1 MNKNREFRNINRKRM
16 LNETYGKT
24 VREPIT
30 YDNLFNMEGC
40 KVGDTL
46 RIRLPREYNVKPI
59 GKFKMAKSKKAKPTK
74 LRVIPTGIPSV
85 FSYSDISSQHISN
98 MRLDIVRLAT
108 INGQF
113 NDTEAKRMLRFIE
126 KGK

>member
-24 VREPIT
+24 VT

-40 KVGDTL
+40 KIGDTL

-59 GKFKMAKSKKAKPTK
+59 GKTMSKSKKAKPTK
-74 LRVIPTGIPSV
+74 LRVTPTNIPSI
-85 FSYSDISSQHISN
+85 FGYSDISSQHISDT
-98 MRLDIVRLAT
+98 RLNIVRLAT